1 MRTEPRKKRKREQK
15 RLIKNHPTI
24 SLLELEKEMGSGWV
38 DTYILNEGTNEN
50 HYIGGLTFSHSYGK
64 SHWKRMKELNE
75 QN

>member
-38 DTYILNEGTNEN
+38 DTYI
-50 HYIGGLTFSHSYGK
+50 ID
-64 SHWKRMKELNE
+64 
-75 QN
+75 

>member
-15 RLIKNHPTI
+15 RLIKNHPSVT
-24 SLLELEKEMGSGWV
+24 LLELEKEMGSGWV

-50 HYIGGLTFSHSYGK
+50 HYIGGLTFSHTGK
-64 SHWKRMKELNE
+64 SHWKKMKKLTE